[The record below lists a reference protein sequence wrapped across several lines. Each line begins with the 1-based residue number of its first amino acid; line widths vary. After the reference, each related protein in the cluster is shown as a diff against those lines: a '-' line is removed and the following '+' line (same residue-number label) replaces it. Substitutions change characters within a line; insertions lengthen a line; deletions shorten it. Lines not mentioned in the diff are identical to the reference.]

1 MFLALES
8 SRGINSIAQFLTVLL
23 IFIGVLALTYFTTRW
38 IASYQKGK
46 MLSGNI
52 HVLETFKITQNKYV
66 QIIRVGEHYYAIAIG
81 KDTVTLLLPMYNLLN
96 YYESN
101 GIKIATPFLRQLDE
115 VLGATRKEEKKMEN
129 RHYNPKYYDTLPIK
143 EEKEEEK

>member
-81 KDTVTLLLPMYNLLN
+81 KDTVTLLGEL
-96 YYESN
+96 
-101 GIKIATPFLRQLDE
+101 
-115 VLGATRKEEKKMEN
+115 
-129 RHYNPKYYDTLPIK
+129 
-143 EEKEEEK
+143 KEEEIHISEDTGMPQMDFKQLLENAKNFKLKK

>member
-81 KDTVTLLLPMYNLLN
+81 KDTVTLLGEL
-96 YYESN
+96 
-101 GIKIATPFLRQLDE
+101 
-115 VLGATRKEEKKMEN
+115 
-129 RHYNPKYYDTLPIK
+129 
-143 EEKEEEK
+143 KEEEIHISEDSGMPQMDFKQLLENAKNFKLKK